1 MDIMVDMDT
10 PTLVDI
16 TMERDLLKLSLK
28 QMLLLKLILRL
39 IPGMDTMVDT
49 MDILTTD
56 MDTGAER
63 RGKLKLSL
71 RLLLLLIPRLIPGMD
86 TMVATM
92 DILTTDM
99 DTGVERRGK
108 LKLSLKLRL
117 RLNPTMDIMEDM
129 ETHTLVDITM
139 ERDLL
144 KLSQKLIPR
153 LIPSNNHMGIHS
165 IHHSSHT

>member
-39 IPGMDTMVDT
+39 TPGMDIMVDT

-56 MDTGAER
+56 MGTGAER
-63 RGKLKLSL
+63 RGKLKPSL

-86 TMVATM
+86 TMVDTM

-117 RLNPTMDIMEDM
+117 RLNPT
-129 ETHTLVDITM
+129 
-139 ERDLL
+139 
-144 KLSQKLIPR
+144 
-153 LIPSNNHMGIHS
+153 
-165 IHHSSHT
+165 